1 MISNYLKK
9 ISIINYKNI
18 VDKEYNLDPKINCF
32 VGNNGVGK
40 TNILDSIY
48 HLALGKS
55 YFNLRNDQLINKN
68 EDFMVIDGLFD
79 LNGKK
84 ENIICSIKR
93 GDKKNLKRNGKTYK
107 KFSNHIGLIP
117 VVLISPYDNDLINE
131 GSSERR
137 KFIDSIISQNNKEYL
152 INLIAYSRV
161 IQNRNSL
168 LKQYNKSVDFDLD
181 TIKIYDDQIIKLS
194 EPIFMARKNFFNDF
208 KDLVIEKYDQISE
221 NQEEISIQYKS
232 DLFEND
238 IENLI
243 ENSFQKD
250 VILQYTSTGVHKDDF
265 IFNLDG
271 SRIKK
276 FGSQGQQKSFLV
288 ALKLAQFEYLKNKT
302 GNSPILLLDDIFDKL
317 DLLRVKKIVEIV
329 NSTNFGQLFLSDTDR
344 DRIEK
349 VLSSLNLSSKN
360 PLWSAIAIINKI
372 ENKTIFDVLD
382 IFWIFN

>member
-93 GDKKNLKRNGKTYK
+93 GDKKILKRNGKTYK
-107 KFSNHIGLIP
+107 KFSNHVGLIP

-221 NQEEISIQYKS
+221 NQEKISIEYKS
-232 DLFEND
+232 DLFDSE
-238 IENLI
+238 IKNLI

-250 VILQYTSTGVHKDDF
+250 VILQYTSSGIHKDDF

-276 FGSQGQQKSFLV
+276 FGSQGQQKSFLI

-317 DLLRVKKIVEIV
+317 DLIRVKRIVEIV

-344 DRIEK
+344 ERIEK
-349 VLSSLNLSSKN
+349 VLSSLNLSSK
-360 PLWSAIAIINKI
+360 
-372 ENKTIFDVLD
+372 IFDV
-382 IFWIFN
+382 

>member
-168 LKQYNKSVDFDLD
+168 LKQYNKSVDFDVD

-208 KDLVIEKYDQISE
+208 KNLVIEKYDQISE
-221 NQEEISIQYKS
+221 NQEKISIEYKS
-232 DLFEND
+232 DLFDSE
-238 IENLI
+238 IKNLI

-250 VILQYTSTGVHKDDF
+250 VILQYTSSGIHKDDF

-276 FGSQGQQKSFLV
+276 FGSQGQQKSFLI

-317 DLLRVKKIVEIV
+317 DLIRVKRIVEIV

-344 DRIEK
+344 ERIEK
-349 VLSSLNLSSKN
+349 VLSSLNLSSK
-360 PLWSAIAIINKI
+360 
-372 ENKTIFDVLD
+372 IFDVWKE
-382 IFWIFN
+382 IIN

>member
-1 MISNYLKK
+1 MISTYLKK
-9 ISIINYKNI
+9 ISIINYKNLI
-18 VDKEYNLDPKINCF
+18 DKEYNLDPKINCF

-55 YFNLRNDQLINKN
+55 YFNLRNDQLVNRN
-68 EDFMVIDGLFD
+68 QDFMVIDGLFE
-79 LNGKK
+79 LNNKK
-84 ENIICSIKR
+84 ENIVCSIKR
-93 GDKKNLKRNGKTYK
+93 GDKKVLKRNGKPYK

-117 VVLISPYDNDLINE
+117 IVLISPYDNDLINE

-137 KFIDSIISQNNKEYL
+137 KFIDSIISQNSKEYL
-152 INLIAYSRV
+152 INLIAYSRAV
-161 IQNRNSL
+161 QNRNIL

-181 TIKIYDDQIIKLS
+181 TIKIYNDQIIQLS
-194 EPIFMARKNFFNDF
+194 KPIFIARKKFFNEF
-208 KDLVIEKYDQISE
+208 KEIVIEKYAQISE
-221 NQEEISIQYKS
+221 NQEEISIEYKS

-250 VILQYTSTGVHKDDF
+250 VILQYTSAGVHKDDF

-276 FGSQGQQKSFLV
+276 FGSQGQQKSFLI

-344 DRIEK
+344 YRIEK
-349 VLSSLNLSSKN
+349 VLSSLNLSSK
-360 PLWSAIAIINKI
+360 
-372 ENKTIFDVLD
+372 IFDV
-382 IFWIFN
+382 

>member
-131 GSSERR
+131 GSSQRR

-221 NQEEISIQYKS
+221 NQEKISIEYKS
-232 DLFEND
+232 DLFDSE
-238 IENLI
+238 IKNLI

-250 VILQYTSTGVHKDDF
+250 VILQYTSSGIHKDDF

-276 FGSQGQQKSFLV
+276 FGSQGQQKSFLI

-317 DLLRVKKIVEIV
+317 DLIRVKRIVEIV

-344 DRIEK
+344 ERIEK
-349 VLSSLNLSSKN
+349 VLSSLNLSSK
-360 PLWSAIAIINKI
+360 
-372 ENKTIFDVLD
+372 IFDV
-382 IFWIFN
+382 

>member
-55 YFNLRNDQLINKN
+55 YFNLRNDQLINKD

-221 NQEEISIQYKS
+221 NQEKISIEYKS
-232 DLFEND
+232 DLFDSE
-238 IENLI
+238 IKNLI

-250 VILQYTSTGVHKDDF
+250 VILQYTSSGIHKDDF

-276 FGSQGQQKSFLV
+276 FGSQGQQKSFLI

-317 DLLRVKKIVEIV
+317 DLIRVKRIVEIV

-344 DRIEK
+344 ERIEK
-349 VLSSLNLSSKN
+349 VLSSLNLSSK
-360 PLWSAIAIINKI
+360 
-372 ENKTIFDVLD
+372 IFDV
-382 IFWIFN
+382 

>member
-68 EDFMVIDGLFD
+68 EDFMLIDGLFD

-221 NQEEISIQYKS
+221 NQEKISIEYKS
-232 DLFEND
+232 DLFDSE
-238 IENLI
+238 IKNLI

-250 VILQYTSTGVHKDDF
+250 IILQYTSSGIHKDDF

-276 FGSQGQQKSFLV
+276 FGSQGQQKSFLI

-317 DLLRVKKIVEIV
+317 DLIRVKRIVEIV

-344 DRIEK
+344 ERIEK
-349 VLSSLNLSSKN
+349 VLSSLNLSSK
-360 PLWSAIAIINKI
+360 
-372 ENKTIFDVLD
+372 IFDV
-382 IFWIFN
+382 

>member
-1 MISNYLKK
+1 MISKYLKK
-9 ISIINYKNI
+9 NSIINYKNI
-18 VDKEYNLDPKINCF
+18 VEKEYNLDQKINCF

-181 TIKIYDDQIIKLS
+181 TIKIYDDQIIKLT

-221 NQEEISIQYKS
+221 NQEKISIEYKS
-232 DLFEND
+232 DLFDSE
-238 IENLI
+238 IKNLI

-250 VILQYTSTGVHKDDF
+250 VILQYTSSGIHKDDF

-276 FGSQGQQKSFLV
+276 FGSQGQQKS
-288 ALKLAQFEYLKNKT
+288 
-302 GNSPILLLDDIFDKL
+302 
-317 DLLRVKKIVEIV
+317 
-329 NSTNFGQLFLSDTDR
+329 DR
-344 DRIEK
+344 K
-349 VLSSLNLSSKN
+349 SV
-360 PLWSAIAIINKI
+360 
-372 ENKTIFDVLD
+372 V
-382 IFWIFN
+382 